1 MFPGSDRRAYQQLST
16 PVFLPTQAG
25 IRPADFNP
33 RPHGLHPMNGYST
46 LVIFLTVC
54 ELVLLLL
61 VVLFFS
67 RLRRS
72 EDLLAKLQKNQD
84 ALLKKIDFNARIEQ
98 ELVGSFQRRQVELA
112 ELDQKLEVRRVELEK
127 LVKKAKEFS
136 RSPDFL
142 RQIILNGARRGQSP
156 QALAKATGL
165 SLDEVELILAQNND

>member
-1 MFPGSDRRAYQQLST
+1 
-16 PVFLPTQAG
+16 
-25 IRPADFNP
+25 
-33 RPHGLHPMNGYST
+33 MNGYSL

-84 ALLKKIDFNARIEQ
+84 SLLKKIDFNAKLEQ

-112 ELDQKLEVRRVELEK
+112 ELDQKLEERRKDLER
-127 LVKKAKEFS
+127 LVKKAEEFS

-142 RQIILNGARRGQSP
+142 RQIILNGSRRGQSP
-156 QALAKATGL
+156 LALAKATGL
-165 SLDEVELILAQNND
+165 SLDEVELILAQNKA